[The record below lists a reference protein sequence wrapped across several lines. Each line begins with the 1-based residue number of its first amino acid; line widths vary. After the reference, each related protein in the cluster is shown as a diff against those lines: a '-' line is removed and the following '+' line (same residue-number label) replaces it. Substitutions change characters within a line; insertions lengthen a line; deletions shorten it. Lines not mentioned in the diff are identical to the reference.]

1 MRRYGYRSNNDGTY
15 MYTEETT
22 NNSAAI
28 GFNATHDALNIAVSD
43 SPGCIPTTPLYVS
56 MNPTLGTY
64 TFNSSSGTTF
74 AIGGAGNISAPL
86 HPSFMATITSLDSN
100 VTGAGA
106 VYQLGTNV
114 AFTEIF
120 DQGADFNT
128 NGVFTAPV
136 SGNYFFTAF
145 VLCGGLTMLSTSLT
159 LAVVT
164 TAREYV
170 EIINPSAL
178 FIDLS
183 VATVKLSTFAP
194 MIAGDTA
201 HVTLTIS
208 GLAGNVADVVG
219 SASRATVLFGGY
231 LLL

>member
-28 GFNATHDALNIAVSD
+28 GFNAAHDALNIAVSS

-64 TFNSSSGTTF
+64 TFNSSSGVTF
-74 AIGGAGNISAPL
+74 TIGGAGNISAPL
-86 HPSFMATITSLDSN
+86 HPSFMATVNSLDSN
-100 VTGAGA
+100 VTGNGA

-120 DQGADFNT
+120 DQGGDFNT
-128 NGVFTAPV
+128 NGIFTAPIT
-136 SGNYFFTAF
+136 GNYFFTAF
-145 VLCGGLTMLSTSLT
+145 VLCGGLAVSSTSLT
-159 LAVVT
+159 LGIVT
-164 TAREYV
+164 TARPYV
-170 EIINPSAL
+170 DIINPSAF
-178 FIDLS
+178 FIDLA
-183 VATVKLSTFAP
+183 VATVKLSTCAP
-194 MIAGDTA
+194 MTAGDTA
-201 HVTLTIS
+201 HVALTIS
-208 GLAGNVADVVG
+208 GLAGNTADVVG
-219 SASRATVLFGGY
+219 SNSRATVLFGGY

>member
-1 MRRYGYRSNNDGTY
+1 

-28 GFNATHDALNIAVSD
+28 GFNAAHDALNIAVSS

-64 TFNSSSGTTF
+64 TFNSSSGVTF

-86 HPSFMATITSLDSN
+86 HPSFMATINSADNN
-100 VTGAGA
+100 VTGNGA

-120 DQGADFNT
+120 DQGSDFNT
-128 NGVFTAPV
+128 NGVFTPPV
-136 SGNYFFTAF
+136 SGNYFFTTF
-145 VLCGGLTMLSTSLT
+145 VLCGGLTTLSTSLT
-159 LAVVT
+159 LGIVT
-164 TAREYV
+164 TARAYV
-170 EIINPSAL
+170 ETINPSAL
-178 FIDLS
+178 FIGS
-183 VATVKLSTFAP
+183 SIATVPFSTIAP
-194 MIAGDTA
+194 MVAGDTA

-208 GLAGNVADVVG
+208 GLAGNTADVIG